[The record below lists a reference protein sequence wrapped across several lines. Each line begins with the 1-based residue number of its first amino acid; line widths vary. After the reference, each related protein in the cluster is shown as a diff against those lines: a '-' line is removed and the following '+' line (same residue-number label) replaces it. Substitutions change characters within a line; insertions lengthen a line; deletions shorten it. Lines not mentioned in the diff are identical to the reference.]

1 MRRPWPLAISLA
13 VALAAGPGRVP
24 GGVPLRRGGRG
35 TEEEAKGVQQ
45 YVPQEWAE
53 YPRPIR
59 PTGPQPTEPQ
69 VAASAHPDRAVVPGG
84 SRQEPRGNATGTP
97 GWRLQIQNPLYPV
110 TESSYGAYTV
120 LLLALVLF
128 AVGIVG
134 NLAVMCIVSHSYYLK
149 SAWNSILASLA
160 LWDFLVLF
168 FCLPVIIFHEI
179 TKQRLLG
186 DVSCRAVPF
195 VEVSVCPARAH
206 GVVVGGPLPDVG
218 CEGVRGPAGLG
229 LCLAASPPRQTQ
241 DWLLGALRYP
251 SEQAGVRALGSI
263 LCPLPGVQTRKEGK
277 TLPHCDSRRRHH
289 RQPSPPSSG
298 RRDLVLGLELKL
310 GL

>member
-1 MRRPWPLAISLA
+1 MEGGAGAGWQCQTPDGGGPTGQLPVESALHSVRPRLRSWAATAAHPAMRWPWPLAISLA

-24 GGVPLRRGGRG
+24 GGVPLRRGGRQAATQEQPSRSRRG
-35 TEEEAKGVQQ
+35 TEEEEEAKGVQQ
-45 YVPQEWAE
+45 YAPEEWAE

-69 VAASAHPDRAVVPGG
+69 VAASAHPDWAVVPGG
-84 SRQEPRGNATGTP
+84 SRQEPRGNTTGTP
-97 GWRLQIQNPLYPV
+97 GRRLQIQNPLYPV

-134 NLAVMCIVSHSYYLK
+134 NLAVMCIVWHSYYLK

-195 VEVSVCPARAH
+195 VE
-206 GVVVGGPLPDVG
+206 
-218 CEGVRGPAGLG
+218 
-229 LCLAASPPRQTQ
+229 
-241 DWLLGALRYP
+241 
-251 SEQAGVRALGSI
+251 
-263 LCPLPGVQTRKEGK
+263 
-277 TLPHCDSRRRHH
+277 
-289 RQPSPPSSG
+289 
-298 RRDLVLGLELKL
+298 
-310 GL
+310 